1 MKTTSNPK
9 FRILYRKECGLAAET
24 TTFEDCFIVGSYYS
38 NDGLEGMKIWC
49 PEREDYR
56 NLNHQGLVSVEVT
69 GR

>member
-1 MKTTSNPK
+1 MTTTTPK
-9 FRILYRKECGLAAET
+9 FRISYRKNRGHDKEI
-24 TTFEDCFIVGSYYS
+24 TTFDNCFNVGSYRS

-49 PEREDYR
+49 PERQDYR

>member
-1 MKTTSNPK
+1 MTTTTPK
-9 FRILYRKECGLAAET
+9 FRITYRKNRGHDKEI
-24 TTFEDCFIVGSYYS
+24 TTFDNCFIVGSYRS

-49 PEREDYR
+49 PDRQDYR

>member
-1 MKTTSNPK
+1 MTTTTPK
-9 FRILYRKECGLAAET
+9 FRITYRKNRGHAKEI
-24 TTFEDCFIVGSYYS
+24 TTFENCFIVGSYRS

-49 PEREDYR
+49 PVRQDYR

>member
-1 MKTTSNPK
+1 MTTTTPK
-9 FRILYRKECGLAAET
+9 FRITYRKNRGHDKEI
-24 TTFEDCFIVGSYYS
+24 TTFDNCFIVGSYRS

-56 NLNHQGLVSVEVT
+56 NLNHQGLVTVEVT